1 MMACRTCASEIGSRA
16 AAPTADE
23 MTSAATAPIMREREA
38 ISSLP
43 NPAKICSQ
51 LILSL
56 SQSQRRNMLNETLP
70 PNIFGSAAAMPSVL
84 VIDDDPVTRTVVRAI
99 LESAGHT
106 VSEADNG
113 HTGVVMFSAIS
124 PDLVITDIFM
134 PQKDGI
140 ETIRELRSTR
150 PEIKILALSGDTGFD
165 GPSIL
170 DAAQLLGA
178 DQVLGK
184 PFCNGELVRVVEQ
197 VLARSSQSVSQSTL
211 ALAAAETHA

>member
-1 MMACRTCASEIGSRA
+1 
-16 AAPTADE
+16 
-23 MTSAATAPIMREREA
+23 MRECEA

-43 NPAKICSQ
+43 NPTKICSQ
-51 LILSL
+51 LKLFSITKEKYVKRNSTAQHSL
-56 SQSQRRNMLNETLP
+56 DRLP
-70 PNIFGSAAAMPSVL
+70 QMASVL
-84 VIDDDPVTRTVVRAI
+84 VIDDEPVTRTVVRAI
-99 LESAGHT
+99 LESLGHT

-113 HTGVVMFSAIS
+113 HTGLVMFYANS

-140 ETIRELRSTR
+140 ETIRELRAIR

-165 GPSIL
+165 GPSML

-184 PFCNGELVRVVEQ
+184 PFRNDELVRIVEQ
-197 VLARSSQSVSQSTL
+197 MLACTAHRASAESTL
-211 ALAAAETHA
+211 ALAAC